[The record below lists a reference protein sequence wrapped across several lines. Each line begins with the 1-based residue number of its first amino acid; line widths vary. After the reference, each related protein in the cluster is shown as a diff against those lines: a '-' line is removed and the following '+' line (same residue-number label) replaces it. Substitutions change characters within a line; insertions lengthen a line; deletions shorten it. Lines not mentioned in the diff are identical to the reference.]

1 MKTLITELLNIKYP
15 IVLPGMSWISKPELV
30 AAVSNAGGLG
40 ILAMGPLSAEEARAS
55 IRKVRELTDK
65 PFGVGCTLMMPG
77 AKENAE
83 VALEEKVP
91 VINFS
96 LGKGDWLVKKAN
108 EYGGKV
114 IATVTTLKHAK
125 SAESIGA
132 HALMVTG
139 HEAAAHGGEVTS
151 LVLVPSIVDAVSI
164 PVIATGGFGDG
175 RGLLAALALGAQGI
189 AMGSRFAVSQESPL
203 HSNTKEAVLSKTQHD
218 TVYSKNFDGIPARY
232 MKTATSIK
240 LTRKPMNFVST
251 VIQAIKAAS
260 LVKQPIWK
268 ILSGLLVM
276 PDKIKLLAYFGAA
289 TIKLRAATEDGDV
302 QDGMQFIGQTQGL
315 INDILSVE
323 SIMMSV
329 ISDAQKTQEA
339 TASFFVKES
348 E

>member
-1 MKTLITELLNIKYP
+1 MKTSVTELLHIKYP
-15 IVLPGMSWISKPELV
+15 IVLPGMSWISTPELV

-40 ILAMGPLSAEEARAS
+40 ILAMGPLSPVEARAA
-55 IRKVRELTDK
+55 IKKVRALTDK

-83 VALEEKVP
+83 IALEEKVP

-96 LGKGDWLVKKAN
+96 LGKGDWIVKKAN
-108 EYGGKV
+108 VYGGKV

-151 LVLVPSIVDAVSI
+151 LVLVPTIADAVSI

-175 RGLLAALALGAQGI
+175 RGLLAAFALGAQGI

-203 HSNTKEAVLSKTQHD
+203 HLTTKNAVLSKTQHD

-232 MKTATSIK
+232 MKTPASVR
-240 LTRKPMNFVST
+240 LTRRPMNIVST

-260 LVKQPIWK
+260 LVNKPVWQ

-302 QDGMQFIGQTQGL
+302 ENGMQFIGQTQGL
-315 INDILSVE
+315 INDIASVE
-323 SIMMSV
+323 QIMEQVVSQAKAV
-329 ISDAQKTQEA
+329 QQSNQCVFDKA
-339 TASFFVKES
+339 
-348 E
+348 

>member
-1 MKTLITELLNIKYP
+1 MMKTRITELLDIEYP
-15 IVLPGMSWISKPELV
+15 VILSGMSWISTSELV

-40 ILAMGPLSAEEARAS
+40 ILAMGPLSPEEVRTS
-55 IRKVRELTDK
+55 IQKIKALTNK

-83 VALEEKVP
+83 IALEEQVP

-96 LGKGDWLVKKAN
+96 LGKGDWIVKKAN

-151 LVLVPSIVDAVSI
+151 LVLVPTIVDAVVI
-164 PVIATGGFGDG
+164 PVIAAGGFGDG
-175 RGLLAALALGAQGI
+175 RGLLAALALGAHGI

-203 HSNTKEAVLSKTQHD
+203 HAITKNAILEKTQHD

-232 MKTATSIK
+232 MKTPNSIK
-240 LTRKPMNFVST
+240 LTRKPMNIIST
-251 VIQAIKAAS
+251 FIQAIRAAK
-260 LVKQPIWK
+260 LVNKPVWK
-268 ILSGLLVM
+268 ILTGLLVM

-289 TIKLRAATEDGDV
+289 TIKLRAATEAGDIE
-302 QDGMQFIGQTQGL
+302 DGMQFIGQTQGL
-315 INDILSVE
+315 INDIPSVE
-323 SIMMSV
+323 VIMQRV
-329 ISDAQKTQEA
+329 IAEAKVAQQLNQFIIDK
-339 TASFFVKES
+339 K
-348 E
+348 

>member
-1 MKTLITELLNIKYP
+1 MMKTRITELLNIEFP

-40 ILAMGPLSAEEARAS
+40 ILAMGPLSPEEVRAS
-55 IRKVRELTDK
+55 IQKIKELTDK

-83 VALEEKVP
+83 IALEEQVP

-151 LVLVPSIVDAVSI
+151 LVLVPTIIDAVSI

-175 RGLLAALALGAQGI
+175 RGLLAALALGAQGV

-203 HSNTKEAVLSKTQHD
+203 HANTKEAILTKTQHD
-218 TVYSKNFDGIPARY
+218 TIYSKNFDGIPARY
-232 MKTATSIK
+232 MKTPTAVR
-240 LTRKPMNFVST
+240 LTRKPMNIIST
-251 VIQAIKAAS
+251 IIQAIKAAS
-260 LVKQPIWK
+260 LVNKPVWQ

-302 QDGMQFIGQTQGL
+302 ANGMQFIGQTQGL
-315 INDILSVE
+315 INDIPSVE
-323 SIMMSV
+323 VIMQRVIAEAKETHQLNQSIFNK
-329 ISDAQKTQEA
+329 Q
-339 TASFFVKES
+339 
-348 E
+348 